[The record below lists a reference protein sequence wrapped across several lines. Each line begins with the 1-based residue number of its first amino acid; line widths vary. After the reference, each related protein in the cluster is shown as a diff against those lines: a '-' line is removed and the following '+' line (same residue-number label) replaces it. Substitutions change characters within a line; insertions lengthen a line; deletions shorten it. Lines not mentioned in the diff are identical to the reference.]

1 MMKLSKDINGAFEL
15 LKTPSFIEKK
25 GLNGEIPF
33 FIFTYEVSQEPK
45 IEEEITGLKNRLL
58 KEGVG
63 VLHFN
68 LFDMSVEILED
79 KGGIEKMFRLE
90 DRRKNKPKY
99 FLKAL
104 QSALNIREVF
114 IPHIQKLVNETPHQ
128 MVFVSGVGAV
138 YPYIRSH
145 VILNNLQSVTGD
157 VPTIM
162 FYPGKYNGRSLSLFN
177 KLKDDNY
184 YRAYH
189 LNEYQNNPEL

>member
-1 MMKLSKDINGAFEL
+1 MINLSKDINRAFEVM
-15 LKTPSFIEKK
+15 KTPSFVEKK

-33 FIFTYEVSQEPK
+33 FIFTYEVNQEPR
-45 IEEEITGLKNRLL
+45 IEEEITGLKNRLK
-58 KEGVG
+58 KEGVS

-68 LFDMSVEILED
+68 LYDIAVEILEK

-90 DRRKNKPKY
+90 DRKKKKPKY

-114 IPHIQKLVNETPHQ
+114 IPHIQKVVLETPHQ

-157 VPTIM
+157 VPTVM
-162 FYPGKYNGRSLSLFN
+162 FYPGKYNGKSLSLFN

-189 LNEYQNNPEL
+189 LNEYQK